1 MNDITAIILTK
12 NEEVNIR
19 RCIESLGDL
28 ADRIVVVDSGSTDDT
43 VNIAKALGAEIYV
56 HPFKHY
62 ADQFNWALDNT
73 NIDTTWVY
81 RIDADEAM
89 TDELRK
95 EVALECQ
102 RHKNDD
108 VNMFLMKHK
117 LYFLG
122 KYLKHGGVYP
132 FIKVTIFKPAFAR
145 FEYRAMGEHVVAES
159 GTTITLKNDCLHFDC
174 KDLSSFIDKHN
185 QYATREVSDYFSRRQ
200 AISDQAILYDQAEK
214 TKKIRDGFYYK
225 LPKFFRARL
234 YYWYRYYILLGFL
247 DGRPGKIYAYIQAY
261 FYRYSIDAKIY
272 EAEINRKAD

>member
-89 TDELRK
+89 TDELRE

-102 RHKNDD
+102 RHNSDD
-108 VNMFLMKHK
+108 VSMFLMKHK
-117 LYFLG
+117 LFFLG